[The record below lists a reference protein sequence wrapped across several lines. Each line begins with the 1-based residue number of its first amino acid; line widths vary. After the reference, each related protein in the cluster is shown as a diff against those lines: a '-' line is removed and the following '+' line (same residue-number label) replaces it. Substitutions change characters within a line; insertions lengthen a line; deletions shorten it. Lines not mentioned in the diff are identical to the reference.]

1 MRIRRKPPYNTKG
14 QIAESNRGTVYSL
27 RLIVD
32 EVVTVIVFATGISG
46 CGKLEYLR
54 DAAKISGHMDI
65 FDVGEKMFEKS
76 RQLGI
81 EIPEWKILDMD
92 IFALSYLR
100 AVTFEE
106 LLKSR
111 SEYQGASSRDLV
123 VSTHTCFRWKKHLVP
138 AFNFYYLNSLQP
150 DLYIN
155 ILDNAHY
162 IKARLEKGKWR
173 GRLTLKD
180 ILVWRDEETF
190 VTQMLA
196 EYQRKPFYIISRNE
210 PPSLLVDIIE
220 RVEKPK
226 LRGERPST
234 IKVYLS
240 YPITHV
246 VGNPEFFENKE
257 VIKTTLRKAGVIVF
271 DPITVEEADLI
282 EKAREAERNGSDY
295 VEFEFEGETFRI
307 PVEEIAD
314 AEDDILDQI
323 VARDYKLID
332 QSDAIVVYYPVETV
346 SPGVLNEI
354 NYGFTH
360 NKDVYAIFPH
370 KVSPFLKYYTTRIFR
385 HVDELI
391 EYLLSVGAIP
401 PTSPS

>member
-1 MRIRRKPPYNTKG
+1 M
-14 QIAESNRGTVYSL
+14 
-27 RLIVD
+27 
-32 EVVTVIVFATGISG
+32 IVFATGISG
-46 CGKLEYLR
+46 SGKPEYLEEVAR
-54 DAAKISGHMDI
+54 LSKHIDT

-81 EIPEWKILDMD
+81 EIPEGKILDMD
-92 IFALSYLR
+92 TFALSYLR

-106 LLKSR
+106 LLKKR
-111 SEYQGASSRDLV
+111 DEYAGTSERDLI
-123 VSTHTCFRWKKHLVP
+123 VSTHTCFRWKKHLIP
-138 AFNFYYLNSLQP
+138 AFNFFYLNSLQP
-150 DLYIN
+150 DLYVTI
-155 ILDNAHY
+155 IDNAHFVR
-162 IKARLEKGKWR
+162 ARLERGKWR

-190 VTQMLA
+190 ITEMLA

-210 PPSLLVDIIE
+210 PPNLLLDIIDK
-220 RVEKPK
+220 VEKPK
-226 LRGERPST
+226 LRGEPPKA

-246 VGNPEFFENKE
+246 VGNPEFFETKE
-257 VIKTTLRKAGVIVF
+257 EIKKTLRNAGVIVF
-271 DPITVEEADLI
+271 DPITVEEADI
-282 EKAREAERNGSDY
+282 IDKARQAEKQGKDY
-295 VEFEFEGETFRI
+295 IEFEFEGEIFRI
-307 PVEEIAD
+307 PVSEVKD

-332 QSDAIVVYYPVETV
+332 QSDAIVVYYPVEIV

-370 KVSPFLKYYTTRIFR
+370 RVSPFLKYYTTRIFKD
-385 HVDELI
+385 VDDLI
-391 EYLLSVGAIP
+391 EYLSNIGAIP
-401 PTSPS
+401 HH